1 MDPRQQLAS
10 MQAVITQLQAEVQ
23 QLQQRQSRPRT
34 VLPDPEKFN
43 GSAHRFDT
51 WLPSIRA
58 KLRVD
63 GLAIGD
69 SIAQFYYVYLNL
81 ESNVQATVL
90 PQLAHAERNST
101 WECDSILQQLIRVY
115 DNPNKVQEAED
126 KLLGIK
132 QGTDSIPT
140 YIAKFERVLYEAS
153 GQDWPDINKI
163 SVFRNGLSSTVRNRL
178 NQQLNLPQ
186 RYPDFI
192 RIVQQLAGR
201 GHSFPDAPGA
211 GHTFQPRAI
220 AQRAQPAHDAMDL
233 NTVQFNQL
241 NLADARAT
249 FERRDRAVQ
258 RRIAQRA
265 RPVSPTRR
273 QQYRDEGRCVR
284 CGGIGHWVAHCPFK
298 AASQKQMVQLARLA
312 QAEYD
317 RDIRDGESTDPND
330 AFDSRNW
337 DTEDEN
343 SDDFDD
349 ELGQLQRGEL

>member
-1 MDPRQQLAS
+1 MDPRQQLAA
-10 MQAVITQLQAEVQ
+10 MQAIITQLQADIQ
-23 QLQQRQSRPRT
+23 LLQQRQSRPKT

-63 GLAIGD
+63 GAAIGD

-101 WECDSILQQLIRVY
+101 WDCDSILQQLIRVY

-126 KLLGIK
+126 KLLGLK

-186 RYPDFI
+186 SYPDFI

-201 GHSFPDAPGA
+201 GHSGFTDAPGA

-220 AQRAQPAHDAMDL
+220 AQRPHQPDAMDI
-233 NTVQFNQL
+233 NTIQFNQL
-241 NLADARAT
+241 DLADARAT
-249 FERRDRAVQ
+249 FERRDRALAT
-258 RRIAQRA
+258 RRA
-265 RPVSPTRR
+265 RPVSPKSR
-273 QQYRDEGRCVR
+273 QQYRKEGRCVR
-284 CGGIGHWVAHCPFK
+284 CGESSHWVANCPLKPATRKEKNIFARMAQK
-298 AASQKQMVQLARLA
+298 AWEEA
-312 QAEYD
+312 YN
-317 RDIRDGESTDPND
+317 T
-330 AFDSRNW
+330 
-337 DTEDEN
+337 
-343 SDDFDD
+343 SDDEREALEGRFSTTEEESDSDGFND